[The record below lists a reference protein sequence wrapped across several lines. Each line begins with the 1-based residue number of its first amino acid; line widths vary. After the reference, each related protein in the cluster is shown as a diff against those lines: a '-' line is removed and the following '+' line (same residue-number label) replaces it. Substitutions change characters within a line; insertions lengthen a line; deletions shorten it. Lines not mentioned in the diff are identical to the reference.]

1 VVGTEEG
8 RLGAVACLAVT
19 LVLGLAVALVLGA
32 VQHWSHWKMHTRV
45 AVLLAGAE
53 EGCSGGIAAVAC
65 LAVALGTHSLPSRAR
80 PPQGGGISTH
90 TSANS
95 SHECRAIVTA

>member
-1 VVGTEEG
+1 MAGTEEG

-19 LVLGLAVALVLGA
+19 LVLGLAV
-32 VQHWSHWKMHTRV
+32 
-45 AVLLAGAE
+45 VLLAGAE
-53 EGCSGGIAAVAC
+53 EGCAGDIAAVAC
-65 LAVALGTHSLPSRAR
+65 LAVALGAHSLPWAR